1 MLGSDTIKRVEA
13 SKSLGVY
20 IDEHLSWSAHI
31 DYIAKKISTALV
43 GLRQTRPYVPTDT
56 AIAIYRSMILPL
68 FDYCDVVWASLNKGL
83 ADRIQR
89 LQNRAARIIMKYN
102 YDTRSAEVLK
112 NLKWDTLGQRRQLRT
127 ASMMHKTMNK
137 RTPLY
142 LSDRFQLICESTGYN
157 LRDAI
162 VNISLPNPKTEYL
175 KRSFSYRGPKLW
187 NSLPSESK
195 RQQSHGMF
203 MKTVRALDLQSK
215 INSM

>member
-1 MLGSDTIKRVEA
+1 
-13 SKSLGVY
+13 
-20 IDEHLSWSAHI
+20 
-31 DYIAKKISTALV
+31 
-43 GLRQTRPYVPTDT
+43 
-56 AIAIYRSMILPL
+56 MILPL

-89 LQNRAARIIMKYN
+89 LQNRAARIIMKCN
-102 YDTRSAEVLK
+102 YETRPAEVLK
-112 NLKWDTLGQRRQLRT
+112 NLNWNTLGPRRQLHA

-137 RTPLY
+137 RIPLY
-142 LSDRFQLICESTGYN
+142 LSDGFQLICESTGYS

-162 VNISLPNPKTEYL
+162 VNISLPKSKTEYL
-175 KRSFSYRGPKLW
+175 KRSFSYRGSKLW

-203 MKTVRALDLQSK
+203 MKTIRALDLQSR